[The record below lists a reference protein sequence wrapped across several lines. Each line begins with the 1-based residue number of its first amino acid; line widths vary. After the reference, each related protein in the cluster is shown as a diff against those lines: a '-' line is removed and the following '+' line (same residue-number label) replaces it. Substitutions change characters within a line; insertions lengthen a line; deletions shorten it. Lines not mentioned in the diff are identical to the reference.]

1 MKNGLLVLAIPMT
14 LGEPSFR
21 KLGLLKFT
29 WSSEHYTLDYL
40 KNILTLNGFS
50 ILSEKLIGPNV
61 YDPLADY
68 YIKNRTSLKKLI
80 LKDYPSYVEKIL
92 FKSIKKMKKASE
104 EKIIDYVLLKC
115 TLKSKLSD

>member
-1 MKNGLLVLAIPMT
+1 MKNGLFVLAIPLT
-14 LGEPSFR
+14 LGESSFR

-50 ILSEKLIGPNV
+50 ISSEKLIGSNV

-68 YIKNRTSLKKLI
+68 YVENRTSLKKLI
-80 LKDYPSYVEKIL
+80 LKNYPSYVENIL

-115 TLKSKLSD
+115 TLKSNLSD